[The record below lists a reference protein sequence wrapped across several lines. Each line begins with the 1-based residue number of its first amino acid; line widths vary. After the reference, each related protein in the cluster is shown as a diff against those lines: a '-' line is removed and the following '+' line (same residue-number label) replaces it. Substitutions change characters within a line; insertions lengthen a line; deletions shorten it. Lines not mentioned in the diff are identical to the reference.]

1 MSKPRTAKCISAVF
15 ASILAGAPVAT
26 VSHAQTRAA
35 DDCLSAPKEGA
46 PDGSHWYYRVDRATK
61 RHCWYL
67 RQVGGKLSQIR
78 APSYRSAKSTPPQP
92 EAATQRLVADA
103 HAELPVQTNV
113 DQPSGKN
120 VAIQPTQADA
130 RRTDTSGGPAVGEA
144 TRSVVAWRWPE
155 PPSLSS
161 PVSPRPPADNLSA
174 NAQPNSAPPPPPVA
188 RVPLAAA
195 DSSSQDQF
203 RSVPMLLSAIAG
215 ALTLAGITGGL
226 ALKVLGARRA
236 PRAKVG
242 RRRGSIWE
250 PTDDDTIV
258 LSDSPARDVVPRP
271 SAFARDLDHAGG
283 GNRRTSVFFSHLAK
297 RTPA

>member
-1 MSKPRTAKCISAVF
+1 MSKPRTSKCISAIF
-15 ASILAGAPVAT
+15 AGILASAAVAT

-67 RQVGGKLSQIR
+67 RRVGEKLSQIR
-78 APSYRSAKSTPPQP
+78 APSSKSTPPQP

-103 HAELPVQTNV
+103 HAELPVQTSV

-120 VAIQPTQADA
+120 RPTQADA
-130 RRTDTSGGPAVGEA
+130 GRTETRSGPAVGEA
-144 TRSVVAWRWPE
+144 MRSVVAARWPE
-155 PPSLSS
+155 PPGLSS
-161 PVSPRPPADNLSA
+161 PVSPRPPADNLPA
-174 NAQPNSAPPPPPVA
+174 NVQPNSAAPPSPPVA
-188 RVPLAAA
+188 GVVPLAAA
-195 DSSSQDQF
+195 DSSPQDQF

-215 ALTLAGITGGL
+215 VLALAGITAGL
-226 ALKVLGARRA
+226 ALKFLGARRA
-236 PRAKVG
+236 PRAKV
-242 RRRGSIWE
+242 RRRPGSIWE

-258 LSDSPARDVVPRP
+258 LSDSPASDVVSRR
-271 SAFARDLDHAGG
+271 SGFARDLDHGG
-283 GNRRTSVFFSHLAK
+283 GNRRTSVFFSHVSK